1 MSTPPVGLCLQC
13 QFVKSVH
20 SAKGSTFYLCQRAET
35 DPRFRKYPPLP
46 VLRCIGY
53 IAKPSEAK

>member
-1 MSTPPVGLCLQC
+1 MFPPQVGLCLQC
-13 QFVKSVH
+13 AFVKSVH

-35 DPRFRKYPPLP
+35 DPRLRKYPPLP

-53 IAKPSEAK
+53 APKPSEAK